1 MAGEAGEA
9 GASDVL
15 QAQED
20 ERRMKFSYAVAEMIA
35 MPPHTKQLLLQV
47 SSFVPGS
54 PIVWPIVFGY
64 CRGWV
69 QHRCVVAWLRRPFA
83 SRHLTP
89 IEVEWY
95 LLHGEGRSIFFFFF
109 CHAKYVPVKS
119 QGEIGFNEETY
130 YTRNMSCIVS
140 YRIKYGRREVFYC
153 CP

>member
-109 CHAKYVPVKS
+109 AMP
-119 QGEIGFNEETY
+119 
-130 YTRNMSCIVS
+130 NMFRSSLRERLALMKRVIILVICRVS
-140 YRIKYGRREVFYC
+140 YRIV
-153 CP
+153 